1 MRPGIRQINVELEK
15 DDWLRDVEY
24 GEGMQL
30 DHDDAAEVS
39 EEIPIPL
46 AAINPSLEALR
57 LLHRPRI
64 DHNGYHLDFFNFSND
79 HLYERLQPRK
89 VTLRQTG
96 AIELKHAGPANKLQ
110 MPFVSQAFSPAFTF
124 AHALLCLTTVQAGSL
139 PRRSSALAQAK
150 SPVPHR
156 YTVTLREVGVD
167 RSN

>member
-1 MRPGIRQINVELEK
+1 MSIVEGSYPKADLLCSVNGNPDRPRRTVRPGIRQINVELEK
-15 DDWLRDVEY
+15 DNWLRDVEF

-30 DHDDAAEVS
+30 DHDDAAEAS
-39 EEIPIPL
+39 EEAPIPL

-96 AIELKHAGPANKLQ
+96 AIELKHAGPATKLQ
-110 MPFVSQAFSPAFTF
+110 MPFVSPVLF
-124 AHALLCLTTVQAGSL
+124 ACCMWTHSLPFVITVQAGSL
-139 PRRSSALAQAK
+139 AR
-150 SPVPHR
+150 
-156 YTVTLREVGVD
+156 
-167 RSN
+167 